1 MVCYTLQSAL
11 VTVCR
16 PYTHVNQAVLAGVMI
31 THPLSSFPPPPP
43 PPSQELQLAH
53 IRHAMECQMMR
64 ASSKSA
70 YLELE
75 EVKSQIDA
83 LLWKQLPSETDQ
95 AKLELVR

>member
-1 MVCYTLQSAL
+1 
-11 VTVCR
+11 
-16 PYTHVNQAVLAGVMI
+16 
-31 THPLSSFPPPPP
+31 
-43 PPSQELQLAH
+43 
-53 IRHAMECQMMR
+53 MMR